1 MEWLAIVPFMTP
13 IATYI
18 GTIYIL
24 QQFLSVF
31 KLCGVHLGSN
41 HTRVRHTFVHCSS
54 RG

>member
-18 GTIYIL
+18 GTIYIF

-31 KLCGVHLGSN
+31 KLC
-41 HTRVRHTFVHCSS
+41 
-54 RG
+54 